1 MGFSQ
6 CTTGSAISQDSL
18 PSNTPVSTSDYDEK
32 KPSRYNEL
40 KSLKIKTL
48 LQKMIWEFG
57 FSCFLPAP
65 NRLENEKSTKNCEHN
80 KAWLLAESG
89 PELTS
94 ADPHSSFRFSFC
106 SQIELES
113 MNANKSCSST
123 VLMVNLDNGLIE
135 SGSRELKWSRIDSLE
150 RTISPV
156 VHTLVRFTY
165 DELLHATHNFSKGM
179 FMHFICVIV
188 SIHLIYI
195 CNSLFCLLEYMWFSR
210 IVIDCFELSR

>member
-6 CTTGSAISQDSL
+6 CTTCAISQDS
-18 PSNTPVSTSDYDEK
+18 PSSNTPVATSDNDEK
-32 KPSRYNEL
+32 KPSKYNEL

-57 FSCFLPAP
+57 LSCFIPAS
-65 NRLENEKSTKNCEHN
+65 NRLEDDKNVKNSEHN
-80 KAWLLAESG
+80 KAWLLAETG
-89 PELTS
+89 PQLTN

-106 SQIELES
+106 SQVELES
-113 MNANKSCSST
+113 MNANNSCSST

-135 SGSRELKWSRIDSLE
+135 SGSRELKWSRIESLE

-165 DELLHATHNFSKGM
+165 DELLHATHHFSKGTYI
-179 FMHFICVIV
+179 HFI
-188 SIHLIYI
+188 
-195 CNSLFCLLEYMWFSR
+195 NYMFKFKH
-210 IVIDCFELSR
+210 IMQ